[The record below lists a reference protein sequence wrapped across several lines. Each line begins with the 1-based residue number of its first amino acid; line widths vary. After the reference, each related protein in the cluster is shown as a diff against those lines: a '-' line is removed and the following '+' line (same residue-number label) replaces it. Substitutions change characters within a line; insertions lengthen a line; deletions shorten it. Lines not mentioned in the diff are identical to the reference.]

1 MRRSLARAAWTEDEN
16 DRLLGELQHTL
27 ADLADVEMRHKLE
40 CEQIAAWSGPAM
52 DKDRLS
58 EECERG
64 YRLAREPYLR
74 RLDRL
79 QHQAR
84 LLIFG
89 HL

>member
-1 MRRSLARAAWTEDEN
+1 MQETLARAAWTEDEP

-27 ADLADVEMRHKLE
+27 AGLADVEMRYETEL
-40 CEQIAAWSGPAM
+40 EQIEAWSAPAA

-58 EECERG
+58 EECEGG
-64 YRLAREPYLR
+64 YRLECEPYLR

-84 LLIFG
+84 LRILG
-89 HL
+89 DL